1 MGDPSGN
8 NKIII
13 HQTQPYSGNLPR
25 QDFINNDF
33 DALIYQK
40 GYNVFH
46 EKAILCPCKSKISD
60 NQSSCKNCAG
70 TGWIFLDKIE
80 TRMLLFSM
88 NLQTKY
94 KDWSEEK
101 LGTVSIS
108 CMDKDK
114 ISFMDK
120 ITLID
125 SDSIHKQI
133 IFPVYLSGKLFSYL
147 NYNVKEVINC
157 FLFRGVDRKLQK
169 LELDIDFT
177 IENNIF
183 YLSDKFYIS
192 EEALYSISI
201 TYRHF
206 NTYHVLDTTR
216 DVINSFVLNETTGKE
231 ESKRLPLSGI
241 GRKAHYILDPSKF
254 NSSFLLDN
262 TILTEDDS
270 YKC

>member
-1 MGDPSGN
+1 MVDSSGN

-13 HQTQPYSGNLPR
+13 NQTQPYSGSLPR
-25 QDFINNDF
+25 QDFNEGDF
-33 DALIYQK
+33 NSLIYQK
-40 GYNVFH
+40 GYDVFH
-46 EKAILCPCKSKISD
+46 EQAILCPCKSQVSD
-60 NQSSCKNCAG
+60 NQSSCKNCGG
-70 TGWIFLDKIE
+70 TGWIFLDKIK

-94 KDWSEEK
+94 KEWSEEK

-133 IFPVYLSGKLFSYL
+133 IYPVFLYGKLFSYL
-147 NYNVKEVINC
+147 NYNAKEVLSC
-157 FLFRGVDRKLQK
+157 FLFKTVDNKLFK
-169 LELDIDFT
+169 IPSTDYSIS
-177 IENNIF
+177 NNVF
-183 YLSDKFYIS
+183 YLDNKYYKD
-192 EEALYSISI
+192 EKTLLSISI
-201 TYRHF
+201 TYRHY

-216 DVINSFVLNETTGKE
+216 DVINSFIVNDVSGIE
-231 ESKRLPLSGI
+231 ESKRLPLSGVA
-241 GRKAHYILDPSKF
+241 RKAHYILDPQKF
-254 NSSFLLDN
+254 NNVYILDN
-262 TILTEDDS
+262 TTLTENDS